1 MKGPLGRFLRLLW
14 KALHRF
20 NADHGANHAAAVAY
34 FSLLS
39 LPPVLLLAGRALA
52 RLFPDTDATEA
63 MLSAVSAFLPLEIA
77 PSLGALGK
85 SLHQG
90 GALVAV
96 AVPVLLWVASHAFS
110 SLEVAVNV
118 AFGTTPHRK
127 FWLSRLK
134 AFAGLSGAVMLLSGT
149 VLAGHVAS
157 WLSGYYERT
166 GAPPSFSPRAH
177 FVSAAA
183 LLGVS
188 FLVFTLFYKWLPS
201 GKVAWS
207 AAARAAAVAV
217 VLWEGAR
224 HVFGGLLASSPAFG
238 LFSGALAGI
247 VAVLG
252 WVYVAVAVTI
262 YGAEVASLLNGGR
275 GEAGVRPPQRPR
287 GARVTNS

>member
-1 MKGPLGRFLRLLW
+1 MKLPLPRFFRLLW
-14 KALHRF
+14 RALHRF
-20 NADHGANHAAAVAY
+20 SADHGPNHAAAVAY

-39 LPPVLLLAGRALA
+39 LPPFFLLAGRALA
-52 RLFPDTDATEA
+52 FLFPDIDGTDAI
-63 MLSAVSAFLPLEIA
+63 LSAVSPFLPLEIA
-77 PSLGALGK
+77 PSLGTLGK
-85 SLHQG
+85 SLHKG

-96 AVPVLLWVASHAFS
+96 AVPVLFWVASHAFS

-118 AFGTTPHRK
+118 AFGTTPQRR

-134 AFAGLSGAVMLLSGT
+134 AFAGLSGGVLLLSGT

-166 GAPPSFSPRAH
+166 GAPPSFSPQAH
-177 FVSAAA
+177 VVSSAA
-183 LLGVS
+183 LLAVT
-188 FLVFTLFYKWLPS
+188 FVVFTLFYKWLPS
-201 GKVAWS
+201 GKVTWS
-207 AAARAAAVAV
+207 AAGRAAAVAL

-252 WVYVAVAVTI
+252 WIYVAVAVTI
-262 YGAEVASLLNGGR
+262 YGAEVAALLNGGR
-275 GEAGVRPPQRPR
+275 GEPAVRPASPPR
-287 GARVTNS
+287 GPRVTIS